1 MISRENA
8 QKLWQDLLELG
19 ARRLIALAFVGVT
32 VFAGVGL
39 GAYFLS
45 RPELEVLY
53 TGLSR
58 DDINRMGSALRDA
71 DIKFDVNSAGDAIS
85 VRRGRTV
92 QARVMLAEKGLPNS
106 SNAGYELFDK
116 VGSLGLTSFMQ
127 EVTRVRAL
135 EGEIGRTIQQINGVT
150 AARVHIVMPD
160 AGNFR
165 RGEQKPTASVM

>member
-32 VFAGVGL
+32 VFTGVGL

-58 DDINRMGSALRDA
+58 DDINRMGAALRDA

-85 VRRGRTV
+85 VRRGQTV

-135 EGEIGRTIQQINGVT
+135 EGELARTIQVMKGVK
-150 AARVHIVMPD
+150 AARVRPW
-160 AGNFR
+160 
-165 RGEQKPTASVM
+165 